1 MTSTKPL
8 GTHTHNT
15 VAAIED
21 LTAVSLDAK
30 TEIDIALQRLVQRR
44 DEEAY
49 AGAEYALLYTM
60 VRLTKML
67 EILNTLRRGPYA
79 YDKDTAQNYP
89 EIKRE

>member
-1 MTSTKPL
+1 MSTKPL

-15 VAAIED
+15 IAAIED

-30 TEIDIALQRLVQRR
+30 TEIDIALQRLVQARNA
-44 DEEAY
+44 EAY
-49 AGAEYALLYTM
+49 AGAEYALVYTL

-67 EILNTLRRGPYA
+67 DILATLRRGPYA
-79 YDKDTAQNYP
+79 YDKDTPQNFP